1 MGDGW
6 EPGRA
11 GSLLMLGISRS
22 RTFYFIFF
30 IFFYIFFFLQALGF
44 LAGKHQVFDE
54 TVPDQAQQRL
64 HPRADSTI
72 SQPAAFLFA
81 S

>member
-1 MGDGW
+1 
-6 EPGRA
+6 
-11 GSLLMLGISRS
+11 
-22 RTFYFIFF
+22 
-30 IFFYIFFFLQALGF
+30 LQALGF